1 MRNFRFL
8 FRNRS
13 FAYKFT
19 LLTTISVVV
28 VAVCIAMVATE
39 TLERSVTEAT
49 FVRLKHNTYLAA
61 LSMSNP
67 YVIYNKTLLDSFVDS
82 LKQERDVL
90 YAFVVDYNDGRILS
104 HSDHSKDGQ
113 YFKTTGAAKIQITGT
128 GTDGIAQLSGI
139 GYEAVS
145 TIHIAGDLFGT
156 VRVGFTLDGV
166 YKEIAS
172 LKVKITVITLLAIL
186 FSLLL
191 SLFLARLLSKPI
203 LALATKAHEVAQG
216 SFEQDITYESKDVV
230 GRLSSAFK
238 KMTEQL
244 KERTSELLKTQ
255 DALREAMGNLLII
268 QVSPGVFWLQIP
280 EADLRILCGCP
291 SEVVKLL
298 IRKGF
303 NNPAVKKGVS
313 FETGPNVILLSDL
326 LVQNGKFA
334 NLAEFPVLQM
344 LYRQG
349 MILPGHPNNTGVK
362 PMLIGSSDQVQA
374 QMEYI
379 HRGNYGLLSKEEII
393 AAGIDEK
400 TAEIMMRAK
409 LKFAFNQIR
418 EPSQFLDILRIDN
431 TPREIRNGAFVQRVG
446 FNHFQ
451 FTYRGQ
457 TAEIDLNLPQ
467 DADYKSPYTLGHHRI
482 QRQHFAV
489 LHTGE
494 GDGWNTERPS
504 MSSVLMF
511 QGRIYLIDAAPGVL
525 NTLTAL
531 GIDISEVE
539 GIFHTHSHDDHFAGL
554 PDLIRTDRRL
564 KYFATSLVRCSV
576 AKKFA
581 ALMSLNADKFEQF
594 FEINDLEFDTWNKC
608 EGLEVMPLYSPHPV
622 ETNLFLFRAK
632 DSKGYRT
639 YAHWADLSSFEVLEN
654 MAGDGPTDVPVEFIE
669 KIKKDYLRPVDL
681 KKLDVGGGLIH
692 GKAQDFVND
701 PSKRLILAHLGRE
714 LTTEEME
721 IGSETSVGAID
732 ILIPGED
739 ESYRRH
745 KAFHYFQEFFPEVPE
760 DEIRMLTNGPIM
772 EYNAGA
778 IIRRV
783 SEATGFV
790 EMIIAGNILYVH
802 ADSRI
807 SNHLGFGSF
816 MGLRRIFSNT
826 INDNG
831 IYRATSH
838 GAAIRIS
845 LPIFKAFLEK
855 NGLFEDLAARLEKI
869 YFLRHTWLFGD
880 QTSFAF
886 LYKLSQSLD
895 DVSVSGGA
903 VVEIGPEPCLW
914 LIEEGRV
921 LTEGSSG
928 ELLDTLEP
936 GEFFGEHLYMD
947 TADRE
952 LTFRAEGDCKL
963 FRLHSKGLLEAP
975 IIQWKILEINEKRSR
990 LSIKLGRDKA
1000 KGS

>member
-8 FRNRS
+8 FRDRS

-28 VAVCIAMVATE
+28 VAACIALVATK

-49 FVRLKHNTYLAA
+49 FVRVKHNTYLAA

-67 YVIYNKTLLDSFVDS
+67 YVIYNKALLDSFVDS
-82 LKQERDVL
+82 LKQERDII

-113 YFKTTGAAKIQITGT
+113 YFKATGAAKIQIVGT
-128 GTDGIAQLSGI
+128 GTDGIAELSGI

-145 TIHIAGDLFGT
+145 PIRIAGDLFGT
-156 VRVGFTLDGV
+156 VRVGFTLDAV

-172 LKVKITVITLLAIL
+172 LRVKITGITLLTIL

-191 SLFLARLLSKPI
+191 SVFLARLLSKPI
-203 LALATKAHEVAQG
+203 LSLATQAHEVAEG
-216 SFEQDITYESKDVV
+216 GFEQDITYESKDVV

-238 KMTEQL
+238 KMTEEL

-280 EADLRILCGCP
+280 EADLHILCGCP

-298 IRKGF
+298 IRKGL

-349 MILPGHPNNTGVK
+349 MMLHGHPNNTGVK
-362 PMLIGSSDQVQA
+362 PMLIGSSDQVRA

-400 TAEIMMRAK
+400 TADMMIRIK

-418 EPSQFLDILRIDN
+418 EPSQFIDILEIDN
-431 TPREIRNGAFVQRVG
+431 TPREIRNGAFVQQVG
-446 FNHFQ
+446 FNHFR

-457 TAEIDLNLPQ
+457 MAEIDLNLPK
-467 DADYKSPYTLGHHRI
+467 DAVYKSPYPLGNHRI
-482 QRQHFAV
+482 QRQYFAV

-494 GDGWNTERPS
+494 GDGWNTECPS

-525 NTLTAL
+525 NSLTAL

-554 PDLIRTDRRL
+554 PDLIRTDRKL

-581 ALMSLNADKFEQF
+581 ALMSLNEDKFEQF

-622 ETNLFLFRAK
+622 EANLFLFRAI
-632 DSKGYRT
+632 DSNGYRT
-639 YAHWADLSSFEVLEN
+639 YAHWSDISSFEVLDN
-654 MAGDGPTDVPVEFIE
+654 MVGDGPTDVPMDFIE
-669 KIKKDYLRPVDL
+669 KVKIDYLHPADL

-692 GKAQDFVND
+692 GEARDFVND
-701 PSKRLILAHLGRE
+701 PSKRLILAHLARE

-721 IGSETSVGAID
+721 IGSETSFGAID
-732 ILIPGED
+732 ILIPRDED
-739 ESYRRH
+739 YRRQ
-745 KAFHYFQEFFPEVPE
+745 KAFLYLQELFPEASD
-760 DEIRMLTNGPIM
+760 DEIRMLINGPIV
-772 EYNAGA
+772 EHNAGA

-783 SEATGFV
+783 SEVTGFV
-790 EMIIAGNILYVH
+790 EMIIAGNVLYVN
-802 ADSRI
+802 ADSKIR
-807 SNHLGFGSF
+807 NQLGFGSF
-816 MGLRRIFSNT
+816 MGLRRMFSNT
-826 INDNG
+826 IKDNG

-845 LPIFKAFLEK
+845 LPMFKAFLEN
-855 NGLFEDLAARLEKI
+855 NGLFEDLAVRLKKI
-869 YFLRHTWLFGD
+869 YFLRHTWLFGE

-886 LYKLSQSLD
+886 LDRLSQSLD
-895 DVSVSGGA
+895 YVSVSDGA
-903 VVEIGPEPCLW
+903 PIEIEPEPCLW

-921 LTEGSSG
+921 LMAKASG
-928 ELLDTLEP
+928 ELLDTLES
-936 GEFFGEHLYMD
+936 GEFFGEHLYLNG
-947 TADRE
+947 ADRK
-952 LTFRAEGDCKL
+952 LKFRADGDCKL
-963 FRLHSKGLLEAP
+963 FRLPGEGLLDAP
-975 IIQWKILEINEKRSR
+975 IIHWKILEINEKRSR
-990 LSIKLGRDKA
+990 LSLKLGRDKPE
-1000 KGS
+1000 GS